1 MKDITGLCPIRG
13 TGPLL
18 GHTRRVLGVHFMPV
32 FSNRSFHSRPHL
44 ATYYVFSTQPRH
56 SDRFRYIGGT
66 QVRAY
71 AHTGDLLRAM
81 AARCDDGDT
90 IDAIFCVTITQ
101 APAPR
106 RGRTQRIDFLDS
118 DIRPLESARQSRLI
132 AQARMI
138 AADHAYPHP

>member
-1 MKDITGLCPIRG
+1 
-13 TGPLL
+13 
-18 GHTRRVLGVHFMPV
+18 MPG
-32 FSNRSFHSRPHL
+32 FSDHSFHSRPRI
-44 ATYYVFSTQPRH
+44 ATYYVFSTQPHH
-56 SDRFRYIGGT
+56 SERFRYIGGT

-90 IDAIFCVTITQ
+90 IDAIFCVTINQ

-118 DIRPLESARQSRLI
+118 NIRALEPTRQSRLI

>member
-1 MKDITGLCPIRG
+1 M
-13 TGPLL
+13 
-18 GHTRRVLGVHFMPV
+18 GHTRHVLGVPFV
-32 FSNRSFHSRPHL
+32 QKFSDPSFNSSPRI
-44 ATYYVFSTQPRH
+44 ATYYVFSTHAHQ
-56 SDRFRYIGGT
+56 SERFRYIGGNHI
-66 QVRAY
+66 RAY
-71 AHTGDLLRAM
+71 HHTGDLLRAM

-118 DIRPLESARQSRLI
+118 DIRPREAARQARLI

-138 AADHAYPHP
+138 ATDNTYPHP